1 VRTKTSNL
9 ITAEKS
15 TSATPYIS
23 ITLTG
28 SSTYT
33 YTTTDS
39 PNRVKSIKH
48 SEQPYED
55 WAVIILGNQDKTLPA
70 SLAGYKVD
78 ISYGYRVAGVNYQT
92 DPLYCAPLWVKQ
104 QFQISKQG
112 DVDIV
117 LQCYG
122 AWTTLAETNYIA
134 SLLAAAA
141 APYYDIDYTS
151 AAYTVYDI
159 IEAVLAGLNFDLA
172 TLGVHDD
179 SIVDTLMP
187 MFMVNYQGNIEAARD
202 VIYRLLNMT
211 KCFMRAEN
219 TAGLTVESSDIATG
233 DNSFPHRRKS
243 FYVLGLYW
251 VIYTVATQAWFKT
264 SADGV
269 TWSEATLITGVGSSS
284 TSADFFVESRG
295 GVVYLHYVSASA
307 GVAYR
312 RGILSGSGGLSWP
325 VAQQTVEAN
334 SGLGMQRPCIT
345 VDSNGYAVVGYGHNT
360 GVIPLEWHGHV
371 NANND
376 GTWATG
382 NNSVLSDSS
391 HNWGGCC
398 APTTD
403 GKVIMLY
410 GTSDEGE
417 HVYGRVWSGT
427 AWSAQDASDTTTK
440 GLDIGG
446 SWPVGIVCVTTI
458 GHIVFFNSSG
468 NMQYLTMDSA
478 TALFSSETTIQA
490 SAGAGTP
497 ILSKDS
503 LNNLYC
509 IWYKTD
515 SHVYYSKRDVGT
527 GIWGSS
533 VDCGVFDISL
543 NGLSTWNGFITLP
556 NDLLLF
562 VYKTTGGVLKMV
574 NSIPAYRIA
583 VFRIIYPN
591 AWTSYHNTFTSDRPD
606 ATYHQF
612 KEFEWQDHLL
622 IPTHVIVVAN
632 RVDKADGTWEPEPI
646 MKIGDYAPAGLPEGG
661 YHEILQYHL
670 AETLTTEA
678 LADTRA
684 EVIAKRQWM
693 EEALGRVLV
702 QHDCGLELYDYI
714 QVRDKRGAANYTD
727 YPPTKWNTTY
737 GKMCV
742 VGSLVHTYAPG
753 VYNLEI
759 TLNGISSSTSV
770 YEVAK
775 PKTAQEIVNWGFIG
789 GVGGGGLLPEQQ
801 NAVTQA
807 QPFKPVLN
815 PARYGGKPAVW
826 NAMLDLA
833 TGGNQI
839 RRDITN
845 QAIVWAGKVAPQY
858 QKPAGFDEWLASLG
872 PGGAGTA
879 TPKPPTTP
887 TPVTDP
893 SKLFGKATGSPST
906 DKTNWSA
913 RRPGESLF
921 AWRVRTGR

>member
-1 VRTKTSNL
+1 MRVKTATL

-15 TSATPYIS
+15 VTSTPYITVVLS
-23 ITLTG
+23 NGTT
-28 SSTYT
+28 TYT
-33 YTTTDS
+33 YATTDS

-78 ISYGYRVAGVNYQT
+78 ISYGYRVSGVNYQT

-117 LQCYG
+117 LQCSG
-122 AWTTLAETNYIA
+122 AWTMLAETNYIA

-172 TLGVHDD
+172 ALGIHDD

-202 VIYRLLNMT
+202 VIYRLLNIT
-211 KCFMRAEN
+211 KCFMRAE
-219 TAGLTVESSDIATG
+219 TTTGVSVGSSTIAAGSVI
-233 DNSFPHRRKS
+233 NPQQRKV
-243 FYVLGLYW
+243 FYALGLHW
-251 VIYTVATQAWFKT
+251 VFYLVSEAPFFKT
-264 SADGV
+264 SANGV
-269 TWSEATLITGVGSSS
+269 TWSAATAIGGTMSGASW
-284 TSADFFVESRG
+284 DFFVETRG
-295 GVVYLHYVSASA
+295 GVTYVHYVKSFA
-307 GVAYR
+307 GVFYR
-312 RGILSGSGGLSWP
+312 RGTMSSAGAISWDA
-325 VAQQTVEAN
+325 VEQTVEAI
-334 SGLGMQRPCIT
+334 SGVGMFRPTIA
-345 VDSNGYAVVGYGHNT
+345 VDTNGYAVVGYAHNDGT
-360 GVIPLEWHGHV
+360 NIHWQGHV

-376 GTWATG
+376 GTWATDDTT
-382 NNSVLSDSS
+382 VLNASS
-391 HNWGGCC
+391 RNWAGCA

-403 GKVIMLY
+403 GQVVMVY
-410 GTSDEGE
+410 SDGRQDAYTEPL
-417 HVYGRVWSGT
+417 YGRVWSGT
-427 AWSAQDASDTTTK
+427 AWSAQDSSDTK
-440 GLDIGG
+440 PHDVDNDLGA
-446 SWPVGIVCVTTI
+446 SIVCVTTVA
-458 GHIVFFNSSG
+458 HIVFLNAAHAIV
-468 NMQYLTMDSA
+468 YLSMDSA
-478 TALFSSETTIQA
+478 TALFSAETTVETGA
-490 SAGAGTP
+490 STDLDSP
-497 ILSKDS
+497 LLSKDS
-503 LNNLYC
+503 ANNLYC
-509 IWYKTD
+509 FWYEND
-515 SHVYYSKRDVGT
+515 SHVYFSKRDVGT
-527 GIWGSS
+527 GVWGAV
-533 VDCGVFDISL
+533 VDCGVFDIKIT
-543 NGLSTWNGFITLP
+543 STNRWWTGFATLP
-556 NDLLLF
+556 SDQLLF
-562 VYKTTGGVLKMV
+562 VYETTTGNLQMV
-574 NSIPAYRIA
+574 NSIPAYRVA
-583 VFRIIYPN
+583 QFRIIYPN

-646 MKIGDYAPAGLPEGG
+646 MKIGNYAPAGLPEGG

-678 LADTRA
+678 AADTRA

-753 VYNLEI
+753 TYTLEI

-770 YEVAK
+770 FGVVK

-789 GVGGGGLLPEQQ
+789 GVGHGGRLPGP
-801 NAVTQA
+801 A
-807 QPFKPVLN
+807 PVS
-815 PARYGGKPAVW
+815 V
-826 NAMLDLA
+826 
-833 TGGNQI
+833 
-839 RRDITN
+839 
-845 QAIVWAGKVAPQY
+845 V
-858 QKPAGFDEWLASLG
+858 LAS
-872 PGGAGTA
+872 PFV
-879 TPKPPTTP
+879 PHPTP
-887 TPVTDP
+887 TPPRPTGIPPASTWYNP
-893 SKLFGKATGSPST
+893 STLKATAAP
-906 DKTNWSA
+906 SA
-913 RRPGESLF
+913 RLPGES
-921 AWRVRTGR
+921 AWDYMMRLGREGKEKQ